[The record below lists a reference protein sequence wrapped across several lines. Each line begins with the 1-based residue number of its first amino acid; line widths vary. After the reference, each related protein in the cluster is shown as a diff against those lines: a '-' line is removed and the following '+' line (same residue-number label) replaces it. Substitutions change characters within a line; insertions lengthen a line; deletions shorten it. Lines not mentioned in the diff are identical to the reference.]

1 MATGRVVSDSELS
14 DDVFSEYESENYSQ
28 AKNQKVRDLQ
38 MFLMVILTLISH
50 SLTPSLAFRMS

>member
-1 MATGRVVSDSELS
+1 MAAGRVVSDSELS

-38 MFLMVILTLISH
+38 MFLMVILTLISP
-50 SLTPSLAFRMS
+50 SLTRF

>member
-1 MATGRVVSDSELS
+1 MAAGRVVSDSELS